1 VTDRR
6 SGPTVGAA
14 TRLLC
19 CDLDGVVW
27 RGETPIAGSADAIAQ
42 LREAGWHVVFT
53 TNNSSLR
60 IVDYVRRLARFD
72 VPADPDDVCTSAQA
86 AAAMLAGTL
95 PSGAPVLACAG
106 PGVVEALEA
115 RGLHV
120 VAHPPADAVVVGF
133 HRDFDFD
140 GLTRAADAVRGGAR
154 FVATNLDPTY
164 PIDGGVVPGAGAL
177 AAAVATAA
185 GHQPE
190 GAGKPAKPMAEL
202 VRVRYG
208 DTGVVVGDRPTTD
221 GAFAGT
227 LGWPFALVLSGVAG
241 TVGGEP
247 VPDPPPPFVAADLAR
262 LVPLILTGS

>member
-1 VTDRR
+1 VTDRHSR
-6 SGPTVGAA
+6 PDAGAA
-14 TRLLC
+14 TRLIC

-27 RGETPIAGSADAIAQ
+27 RGDTPIAGSADAIAQ
-42 LREAGWHVVFT
+42 LRRAGHHVVFT
-53 TNNSSLR
+53 TNNSSLG
-60 IVDYVRRLARFD
+60 IADYVQRLARID
-72 VPADPDDVCTSAQA
+72 ISAEPDDVCTSAQA
-86 AAAMLAGTL
+86 AAAMLAATL
-95 PSGAPVLACAG
+95 TPGAPVLACAG

-120 VAHPPADAVVVGF
+120 VTHPPVDAVVVGF

-154 FVATNLDPTY
+154 FIATNLDPTY

-177 AAAVATAA
+177 AAAVSTAA
-185 GHQPE
+185 GRAPDV
-190 GAGKPAKPMAEL
+190 AGKPARPMAEL
-202 VRVRYG
+202 VRSRYG
-208 DTGVVVGDRPTTD
+208 DAGVVVGDRPTTD
-221 GAFAGT
+221 GAFAAA

-262 LVPLILTGS
+262 LVPLILAAG